1 MARAMILR
9 APRRHHERFGAHSY
23 RLLGSFCGKV
33 EVLKRNIGGSE
44 QPFIHRA
51 KIRHHSVVCGSGPIA
66 KIFVA

>member
-23 RLLGSFCGKV
+23 RLLGSFFGKV

-44 QPFIHRA
+44 QPLSTEQ
-51 KIRHHSVVCGSGPIA
+51 KSVIILLRGAPLA